1 MPQTFTFDDLRT
13 ILVDRIGVPEENI
26 KSDPGTTFE
35 DMGLDSL
42 ALVDVQLAVQ
52 QEYDFA
58 IPDEDADKIG
68 TVGDAIGYV
77 NGRLA
82 EKEA

>member
-1 MPQTFTFDDLRT
+1 MPQTFTFDDLKT
-13 ILVDRIGVPEENI
+13 ILVDRIGVPEDNI
-26 KSDPGTTFE
+26 KEDPETTFE

-58 IPDEDADKIG
+58 IPDEDAEKIG
-68 TVGDAIGYV
+68 TVGDAIDYV

>member
-1 MPQTFTFDDLRT
+1 MPQTFTFEDLKT
-13 ILVDRIGVPEENI
+13 ILVDRIGVPEDNV

-58 IPDEDADKIG
+58 IPDEDAEKIG
-68 TVGDAIGYV
+68 TVGDAIEYV

>member
-1 MPQTFTFDDLRT
+1 MPQTFAFDDLKT
-13 ILVDRIGVPEENI
+13 ILVDRIGVPEDNI
-26 KSDPGTTFE
+26 KEDPETTFE

-58 IPDEDADKIG
+58 IPDEDAEKIG
-68 TVGDAIGYV
+68 TVGDAIDYV

>member
-1 MPQTFTFDDLRT
+1 MPQTFTFDDLKT
-13 ILVDRIGVPEENI
+13 ILVDRIGVPEDDI
-26 KSDPGTTFE
+26 KEDPGTTFE

-52 QEYDFA
+52 QDYDFA
-58 IPDEDADKIG
+58 IPDEDAEKIG
-68 TVGDAIGYV
+68 TVGDAIEYV

-82 EKEA
+82 EKEG

>member
-1 MPQTFTFDDLRT
+1 MSQTFTFDDLRM
-13 ILVDRIGVPEENI
+13 ILVDRIGVPEDNI
-26 KSDPGTTFE
+26 VNDPAATFE

-52 QEYDFA
+52 QDYDFA
-58 IPDEDADKIG
+58 IPDEDADGIG
-68 TVGDAIGYV
+68 TVGDAIDYV
-77 NGRLA
+77 NRRLA

>member
-1 MPQTFTFDDLRT
+1 MPETFTFDDLRT
-13 ILVDRIGVPEENI
+13 ILVDRIGVPEDSIVN
-26 KSDPGTTFE
+26 DPAATFE

-52 QEYDFA
+52 QDYDFV
-58 IPDEDADKIG
+58 IPDEDADGIG
-68 TVGDAIGYV
+68 TVGDAIDYV
-77 NGRLA
+77 NRRLA

>member
-1 MPQTFTFDDLRT
+1 VPQTFTFDDLRT
-13 ILVDRIGVPEENI
+13 ILVDRIGVPEDNI
-26 KSDPGTTFE
+26 VNDPAATFE

-52 QEYDFA
+52 QEYDFV
-58 IPDEDADKIG
+58 IPDEDADGIG
-68 TVGDAIGYV
+68 TVGDAIDYV
-77 NGRLA
+77 NRRLD

>member
-1 MPQTFTFDDLRT
+1 MPQTFTFEDLKT
-13 ILVDRIGVPEENI
+13 ILVDRIGVPEDNI
-26 KSDPGTTFE
+26 KSDRDATFE

-58 IPDEDADKIG
+58 IPDEDAEKIG
-68 TVGDAIGYV
+68 TVGDAIDYV

-82 EKEA
+82 EKEE

>member
-13 ILVDRIGVPEENI
+13 ILVDRIGVPEDNI
-26 KSDPGTTFE
+26 ASDPSTTFE
-35 DMGLDSL
+35 QMGLDSL

-58 IPDEDADKIG
+58 IPDEDAEKIG
-68 TVGDAIGYV
+68 TVGGAIDYV
-77 NGRLA
+77 NRRLE